1 VRRFVFRLALALFV
15 GTLATL
21 AAPAAPASAH
31 AYLAGSAPADG
42 AILDRAPEAL
52 VFSFTEHVEL
62 SGTHIDIVDGDGRH
76 WTVTSVVVRPHQDA
90 LSTSGPA
97 PVVADTGAPV
107 DVVAGLPHL
116 PANTYHVAWRTL
128 SSDDL
133 HQTTGTLVIG
143 VQRQVT
149 GAGAPAGPGGPGLRE
164 SVLRGFGLI
173 GLCTLVGG
181 AALAMVLGMLA
192 RRRTPEWHPDEPV
205 LRGRL
210 LRVAGWG
217 GAVALLAVPAQL
229 LLQAS
234 AGSSAFLA
242 AQAGS
247 GRWLIREIGPAM
259 LVAAVL
265 WARRG
270 VRPGWLPPVLTLG
283 ALGAVLAAAGTAL
296 LGHPG
301 AGALAGTV
309 HVLAAGGWAGSV
321 LVAAVALVPALGSN
335 PVQVR
340 LVLRAF
346 AVLAAGCLAVLT
358 VTGLLM
364 TGALVAT
371 VDALLTT
378 PYGLLLLAKVAAV
391 GVAGLLGLRTFRRL
405 RRIEPALPRRG
416 LVAEAV
422 ALVAVLALAGSLA
435 AAGPARGPRFPT
447 GGRVVTQPE
456 VSGQAA
462 DLVDTV
468 QIRPNRPGRNVVT
481 VTVADTRRPA
491 PAPVTGVSVLLTG
504 PDGTRRVHPVTRT
517 TEGWVVTV
525 DDIRAAGDWR
535 VSVTIM
541 RDGLAPVTDA
551 HAWAVAPAATSAVP
565 VFLSS
570 APLEPIIGWL
580 AWLLAFAIAAATVLL
595 AHRRGLLSRAAFSRS
610 PFSRTALSRG
620 SLSRGPLFR
629 NVRPH
634 SGSRDPD
641 NDKVG
646 AHSE

>member
-1 VRRFVFRLALALFV
+1 MRRFMFRLALALLA
-15 GTLATL
+15 GALATL

-52 VFSFTEHVEL
+52 VLSFTEHVEL

-76 WTVTSVVVRPHQDA
+76 WAVTAVAVRPHQDA
-90 LSTSGPA
+90 PPASGALATSGGALPNSGPA
-97 PVVADTGAPV
+97 AVVADTGTPV

-149 GAGAPAGPGGPGLRE
+149 AAGPAPGPGGPGLRE
-164 SVLRGFGLI
+164 SVLRGVGLV

-181 AALAMVLGMLA
+181 AALAMALALLA
-192 RRRTPEWHPDEPV
+192 RRRTLRWYPDGV
-205 LRGRL
+205 ALRGRM
-210 LRVAGWG
+210 LRVAAWG

-234 AGSSAFLA
+234 AGSSAFLV

-247 GRWLIREIGPAM
+247 GRWLMREIGPAM

-270 VRPGWLPPVLTLG
+270 VRPGWTPPVVTLG
-283 ALGAVLAAAGTAL
+283 AAGAVLAAAGTAL

-301 AGALAGTV
+301 TSTLAGTV
-309 HVLAAGGWAGSV
+309 HVLAAGGWAGGV
-321 LVAAVALVPALGSN
+321 LVAAVALVPALGSH
-335 PVQVR
+335 PGQVR

-405 RRIEPALPRRG
+405 RHAEPALPRRG

-422 ALVAVLALAGSLA
+422 VLVAVLGLAGSLA

-468 QIRPNRPGRNVVT
+468 RIRPNRPGRNVVT
-481 VTVADTRRPA
+481 VTLADTRRPA

-517 TEGWVVTV
+517 TDGWVVTV

-535 VSVTIM
+535 VSVTVM
-541 RDGLAPVTDA
+541 RDGLSPVTDA
-551 HAWAVAPAATSAVP
+551 HVWAVAPPATAAVP
-565 VFLSS
+565 VFVSS
-570 APLEPIIGWL
+570 APLEPLLRWL
-580 AWLLAFAIAAATVLL
+580 AWLLAVAVAATAVLL
-595 AHRRGLLSRAAFSRS
+595 AHRRGLFSRD
-610 PFSRTALSRG
+610 
-620 SLSRGPLFR
+620 
-629 NVRPH
+629 VRAQSAH
-634 SGSRDPD
+634 QQPD
-641 NDKVG
+641 EAKVG
-646 AHSE
+646 VYSG